1 MLRRIWFSGVLALW
15 LAFPWPATTLAFD
28 GIVVFGDS
36 LSDNGPQD
44 GYGLRVSSNGRVWA
58 DYLAEQLGVGLLD
71 MAYASAQTDYHPV
84 TASAKWGFCWQVA
97 EYLNTMETARG
108 DTLYIIWIGGND
120 LVKRTVDPGPVIE
133 KAVANILHGI
143 DSLIGAG
150 AENIL
155 VMNQPN
161 LGVTPL
167 MNGHNLHMNGK
178 DQPHTFVDNPD
189 GGAKLAQGFNAALN
203 RALTPYP
210 RTFNLLPFDVFALM
224 NRFIA
229 EGVFDNSTHML
240 MANQPTDKSYVFW
253 DRIHPTDDAHRL
265 IAEAV
270 CHAAVSVTKPAAMFR
285 FDIGRLALTGAR
297 TAVIKDMVSGLPAG
311 RRP

>member
-1 MLRRIWFSGVLALW
+1 MQRWRMFFAILALS
-15 LAFPWPATTLAFD
+15 LASLWPAAALAFD

-58 DYLAEQLGVGLLD
+58 DYLAQRLGVGLLD
-71 MAYASAQTDYHPV
+71 MAFSSAQTDYHPA
-84 TASAKWGFCWQVA
+84 TDSAKWGFCWQVA
-97 EYLNTMETARG
+97 EYLSTRG
-108 DTLYIIWIGGND
+108 SASGATLYIVWIGGND
-120 LVKRTVDPGPVIE
+120 LVKHTGDPGPVIE
-133 KAVANILHGI
+133 RAVANILHGI

-189 GGAKLAQGFNAALN
+189 GGAKIAKDFNAALD
-203 RALTPYP
+203 RALTSYP
-210 RTFNLLPFDVFALM
+210 RNINLLPFDVFALM

-240 MANQPTDKSYVFW
+240 MANQPTDESYVFW
-253 DRIHPTDDAHRL
+253 DRIHPTDDAHRR
-265 IAEAV
+265 IAGAVHQAVASPEA
-270 CHAAVSVTKPAAMFR
+270 S
-285 FDIGRLALTGAR
+285 D
-297 TAVIKDMVSGLPAG
+297 
-311 RRP
+311 

>member
-1 MLRRIWFSGVLALW
+1 MQRRLIVLNILVLC
-15 LAFPWPATTLAFD
+15 LASPWPVTAVAYN

-36 LSDNGPQD
+36 LSDNGPAD
-44 GYGLRVSSNGRVWA
+44 GYGLRISSNGRVWA
-58 DYLAEQLGVGLLD
+58 DYLAERLGVGLLD
-71 MAYASAQTDYHPV
+71 MAYASAQTDYHPA
-84 TASAKWGFCWQVA
+84 TDSAQWGFCWQVA
-97 EYLNTMETARG
+97 EYLARMG
-108 DTLYIIWIGGND
+108 PASSDKLYIIWIGGND
-120 LVKRTVDPGPVIE
+120 LVKRTGNPGPVIE
-133 KAVANILHGI
+133 KAVANILYGI

-167 MNGHNLHMNGK
+167 MNGHNLHQNGP

-189 GGAKLAQGFNAALN
+189 GGSKLAQGFNAALN
-203 RALTPYP
+203 RALTLYP
-210 RTFNLLPFDVFALM
+210 HTVNLVEFDVFGLM

-240 MANQPTDKSYVFW
+240 MANQPTAKTYMFW
-253 DRIHPTDDAHRL
+253 DRIHPTDDAHRR

-270 CHAAVSVTKPAAMFR
+270 DQTIASVK
-285 FDIGRLALTGAR
+285 AR
-297 TAVIKDMVSGLPAG
+297 D
-311 RRP
+311 